1 MRDYPA
7 TVGTPRN
14 HRNCDGC
21 DGRRPLTLADREH
34 IHGRSFRDYDVRSGT
49 VTCARC
55 LDDLPHGPAA
65 LWHVC
70 DDEQAQ
76 PAPGDTVWYR
86 GQHRDM
92 HGVWEVTVVDD
103 RGRLRL
109 ADIDRALS
117 HVSPASVVILHRAGP
132 LTPEPAA
139 AAG

>member
-34 IHGRSFRDYDVRSGT
+34 IHDRPFRLYLDGEPHCD
-49 VTCARC
+49 RC
-55 LDDLPHGPAA
+55 LEPLPHGLAA

-70 DDEQAQ
+70 ADEQAQ

-86 GQHRDM
+86 GSLRGE
-92 HGVWEVTVVDD
+92 HGVYECTAVAPS
-103 RGRLRL
+103 GRLRL
-109 ADIDRALS
+109 VDIPDRVLRNVA
-117 HVSPASVVILHRAGP
+117 PASVVILHRAP
-132 LTPEPAA
+132 HPN
-139 AAG
+139 